1 MINVTARARQE
12 LKKLLHAK
20 VDWPG
25 ARIRLIDRG
34 QGVLGLGIDVESP
47 DDQVVECEGEAIM
60 VFGPEFASEI
70 KLVTLDVDDTSE
82 GPELVISEKAV
93 ESPVTSGRPS

>member
-1 MINVTARARQE
+1 MIDVTERARHKLKE
-12 LKKLLHAK
+12 LLNAN

-47 DDQVVECEGEAIM
+47 EDQVVEYKGEAVM
-60 VFGPEFASEI
+60 VFGPEFASGD
-70 KLVTLDVDDTSE
+70 KLITLDVDDTSD
-82 GPELVISEKAV
+82 GPELVISEKEV
-93 ESPVTSGRPS
+93 ESPVASGRPS